1 MASWRWSVR
10 PAAPASSTCWTA
22 CWTKGLSSTRGF
34 VCPWSASTS
43 SRSRRA
49 LSSRQSTP
57 ISDIPKQ
64 SARPGRHHVQHR
76 RATLPHEPRNET
88 KMTTMTTMAA
98 EATDPLAHRRWFTSR
113 SSHDVIPQPDPD
125 ARAKDANRSA
135 SPVTARS
142 RLRGQFF
149 SVRCSETFQPSLRSS
164 APCWCA
170 VTWARCR
177 EP

>member
-1 MASWRWSVR
+1 MALWRWSVR
-10 PAAPASSTCWTA
+10 PAAPVSSMCWTA

-64 SARPGRHHVQHR
+64 SARPGRHHVQPS
-76 RATLPHEPRNET
+76 RATLPHDPRNE
-88 KMTTMTTMAA
+88 TTMTTMTA

-125 ARAKDANRSA
+125 ARAKGANRSA
-135 SPVTARS
+135 SARGVPLSRPVQS
-142 RLRGQFF
+142 RPGGDTG
-149 SVRCSETFQPSLRSS
+149 VRRHGGKPTSEPYLYKDLDNETR
-164 APCWCA
+164 
-170 VTWARCR
+170 
-177 EP
+177 